1 MPQTCR
7 KGNFLSE
14 SLLDAA
20 TARFDQAEV
29 YRVESESHPVSF
41 EANRLKEIMRR
52 DTSGVALRVID
63 EGRIGFSSTTDAAR
77 EAELID
83 RVASVAPFGS
93 EASFDFPAPTDYPT
107 VATFDSAVP
116 QVSQQSMIDTG
127 QGLIERLLDEWPELL
142 CDASVVW
149 STAHGRIMN
158 SAGIDAEYEQTSY
171 YCYIGAQLIRDTD
184 MLNVWAGYGSNKL
197 FGEPDLDRLLQTV
210 RRSLRWATNTA
221 QPTSNTGDLPV
232 IFTPRGVGATLLH
245 PLVSGFNGKNVA
257 NGSSPLAD
265 RWGEKIVDERISIFD
280 DPLIPGASGSRP
292 FDDEGVASRK
302 HGLIENGIAGGPL
315 LDLQTAG
322 QLGKSSTGAAGRGI
336 ASSPSPGTSV
346 IDIAPGD
353 VNFEDMIAGVDDGLI
368 IEALLGAGQGNELGG
383 DFRANVSLGYR
394 IENGEIT
401 GRVKDTMI
409 SGNVYKVLSQLEQ
422 VSDSSDWVFGSMRS
436 PALKCMGVEVAAK
449 DE

>member
-1 MPQTCR
+1 M
-7 KGNFLSE
+7 SE

-20 TARFDQAEV
+20 VARFDQAEV

-63 EGRIGFSSTTDAAR
+63 DGRIGFSSTTDAAR
-77 EAELID
+77 ESELVD
-83 RVASVAPFGS
+83 RAAAVSPFGS
-93 EASFDFPAPTDYPT
+93 EASFDFPAPAEYPKIE
-107 VATFDSAVP
+107 TFDPAVP

-127 QGLIERLLDEWPELL
+127 QGLIERLLDEWPDLL
-142 CDASVVW
+142 CDASVGW
-149 STAHGRIMN
+149 STGHGRILN
-158 SAGIDAEYEQTSY
+158 SAGVDAEYEQTGY
-171 YCYIGAQLIRDTD
+171 YCYIGGQLIRGTD
-184 MLNVWAGYGSNKL
+184 MLNVWAGYGSSRL
-197 FGEPDLDRLLQTV
+197 FGEADLDRLLQSV
-210 RRSLRWATNTA
+210 RQSLRWATNTA
-221 QPTSNTGDLPV
+221 QATSNTGELPV
-232 IFTPRGVGATLLH
+232 IFTPRGVSATLLH
-245 PLVSGFNGKNVA
+245 PLISGFNGKNVA
-257 NGSSPLAD
+257 NGSSPLGD
-265 RWGEKIVDERISIFD
+265 RWGEKIVDERISIVD

-302 HGLIENGIAGGPL
+302 HGLIQNGIALGPL

-322 QLGKSSTGAAGRGI
+322 QLGKSSTGAAGRGL

-346 IDIAPGD
+346 IDIAAGD
-353 VNFEDMIAGVDDGLI
+353 TDFEDMIAGVKDGLV

-383 DFRANVSLGYR
+383 DFRANVSLGYK

-409 SGNVYKVLSQLEQ
+409 SGNAYKVLSEVDQI
-422 VSDSSDWVFGSMRS
+422 SDSSDWVFGSMRS
-436 PALKCMGVEVAAK
+436 PAIKCMGVEVAAK

>member
-1 MPQTCR
+1 M
-7 KGNFLSE
+7 SE

-20 TARFDQAEV
+20 SAKFDQAEV

-63 EGRIGFSSTTDAAR
+63 QGHIGFSSTTDADR
-77 EAELID
+77 EGELVD
-83 RVASVAPFGS
+83 RAGSVAPFGS
-93 EASFDFPAPTDYPT
+93 EASFDFPAPSEYPD
-107 VATFDSAVP
+107 VDTFDPAIP

-142 CDASVVW
+142 CDASVGW
-149 STAHGRIMN
+149 STGRGRIMN
-158 SAGIDAEYEQTSY
+158 SAGVDVEYEQTSY
-171 YCYIGAQLIRDTD
+171 YCYIGAQLIRGTD
-184 MLNVWAGYGSNKL
+184 MLNVWAGYGSSRL
-197 FGEPDLDRLLQTV
+197 FGESDLDRLLQTV
-210 RRSLRWATNTA
+210 RRSLRWATNMA

-232 IFTPRGVGATLLH
+232 IFTPRGVSATLLH

-265 RWGEKIVDERISIFD
+265 RWGERIVDERISIFD
-280 DPLIPGASGSRP
+280 DPLIPGANGSRP

-302 HGLIENGIAGGPL
+302 HALIDRGVAGAPL

-322 QLGKSSTGAAGRGI
+322 QLGKTSTGAAGRGL

-346 IDIAPGD
+346 IDIAAGNTD
-353 VNFEDMIAGVDDGLI
+353 FDEMIAGVKDGLVV
-368 IEALLGAGQGNELGG
+368 EALLGAGQGNELGG

-394 IENGEIT
+394 VANGEIV

-409 SGNVYKVLSQLEQ
+409 SGNVYKVLSQVEQ
-422 VSDSSDWVFGSMRS
+422 VSDSAEWVFGSMRS
-436 PALKCMGVEVAAK
+436 PALKCLRVEVAAK

>member
-1 MPQTCR
+1 M
-7 KGNFLSE
+7 SE
-14 SLLDAA
+14 ALLNAA

-63 EGRIGFSSTTDAAR
+63 GGRIGFSSTTDAAR
-77 EAELID
+77 EAELVD
-83 RVASVAPFGS
+83 RAGSLAQFGA
-93 EASFDFPAPTDYPT
+93 EASFDFPAPSEYPE
-107 VATFDSAVP
+107 VETFDPAVP
-116 QVSQQSMIDTG
+116 RVSQQSMIDTG
-127 QGLIERLLDEWPELL
+127 QGLIEQLLDEWPDLL
-142 CDASVVW
+142 CDASVGW
-149 STAHGRIMN
+149 STGHGRIMN
-158 SAGIDAEYEQTSY
+158 SAGVDAEYEQTSY
-171 YCYIGAQLIRDTD
+171 YCHIGAQLIRGTD
-184 MLNVWAGYGSNKL
+184 MLNVWAGYGSSKL
-197 FGEPDLDRLLQTV
+197 FGDADLDRLLQTV

-221 QPTSNTGDLPV
+221 QATSNTGDLPV
-232 IFTPRGVGATLLH
+232 IFTPRGVSATLLR

-265 RWGEKIVDERISIFD
+265 RWGEKIVDGRISIFD

-322 QLGKSSTGAAGRGI
+322 QLGKSSTGAAGRGL

-353 VNFEDMIAGVDDGLI
+353 MSFDDMIAGVKDGLV

-394 IENGEIT
+394 IENGEIV

-409 SGNVYKVLSQLEQ
+409 SGNVYKVLSQVEQ
-422 VSDSSDWVFGSMRS
+422 ISDSSEWVFGSMRS
-436 PALKCMGVEVAAK
+436 PAIQCLGVEVAAK